1 MPRRGRPISRSP
13 SAARVGSIDRLRCRK
28 GLLPTCKINSS
39 RRLFI
44 IATWVRSDDP
54 SGSEQWEKRRIGLL
68 VVTHGGLAEELVA
81 AARKII
87 GEIDSLGAVSID
99 WDDDAGE
106 AARRIEQGIRDVE
119 RETGVLILTDMFG
132 GTPTNLAL
140 SQHDGGEVEV
150 ITGVNLPMLVK
161 YANLRGQPTL
171 SAAAEGVA
179 EQGREAIQV
188 ASELLGRSSAES
200 DE

>member
-1 MPRRGRPISRSP
+1 VTS
-13 SAARVGSIDRLRCRK
+13 
-28 GLLPTCKINSS
+28 
-39 RRLFI
+39 
-44 IATWVRSDDP
+44 
-54 SGSEQWEKRRIGLL
+54 SGSEKRERRHIGLL

-81 AARKII
+81 AVRKIVGQI
-87 GEIDSLGAVSID
+87 ESLGAVSID

-106 AARRIEQGIRDVE
+106 AAQRIEQGIRNVE
-119 RETGVLILTDMFG
+119 REAGVLILTDMFG

-150 ITGVNLPMLVK
+150 ITGVNLPMLIK
-161 YANLRGQPTL
+161 YANLHGKPSL
-171 SAAAEGVA
+171 SEAALGIA

-188 ASELLGRSSAES
+188 ASEVLERDSTEC